1 MCYGEGR
8 GKGRWVA
15 RYSFE
20 KLSVARWYLSASGDR
35 FDFQV
40 AVPGRHTPPPP
51 SREGRLGCGFLLESV
66 EFEWGGFPSREGS
79 LGTYF
84 FLKVSKLY
92 KGCCFLSPVQEK
104 YLVYV
109 FF

>member
-51 SREGRLGCGFLLESV
+51 SREGRF
-66 EFEWGGFPSREGS
+66 
-79 LGTYF
+79 
-84 FLKVSKLY
+84 
-92 KGCCFLSPVQEK
+92 GCCFLPESVGIEWRVSPLERGLRGV
-104 YLVYV
+104 LW
-109 FF
+109 